1 MKAFLS
7 SFITF
12 RTIIRM
18 SIIYL
23 PPCSFLL
30 ALHLDWFLNTSV
42 DKKIKC
48 SFYICEI
55 VFYFSLWLKLS
66 IFFSFGSIFSW
77 NSQWKR
83 EKLTEKKLNVNR
95 QFFKDVLC
103 VTLLQEGVEQYQ
115 FLGKISTH
123 FHNFHLL
130 TAPLKWRFLYIPPTP
145 FYYNPRPCPPTV
157 LLINNIYSWK
167 NKPKHTGVYI
177 KCFFVNKIFVNKT
190 KNAFFWSPL

>member
-42 DKKIKC
+42 DKKIKF

-66 IFFSFGSIFSW
+66 IFFSLVLFFLEMHNRSR
-77 NSQWKR
+77 K
-83 EKLTEKKLNVNR
+83 KLTGKKLNVDR

-103 VTLLQEGVEQYQ
+103 VNLLQEGWGSTNSCHLFPQ
-115 FLGKISTH
+115 FPSINTSLSNED
-123 FHNFHLL
+123 FYLFHLL
-130 TAPLKWRFLYIPPTP
+130 L
-145 FYYNPRPCPPTV
+145 
-157 LLINNIYSWK
+157 
-167 NKPKHTGVYI
+167 
-177 KCFFVNKIFVNKT
+177 FVIALVPGRLPSF
-190 KNAFFWSPL
+190 

>member
-18 SIIYL
+18 SMVYL

-55 VFYFSLWLKLS
+55 VFYFILWLKLS
-66 IFFSFGSIFSW
+66 IFFSFGSIFPW
-77 NSQWKR
+77 NLQWKR
-83 EKLTEKKLNVNR
+83 EKLIGKKLNVNR

-130 TAPLKWRFLYIPPTP
+130 KLLSNEDFYIFHPPLFITTPVPARPPS
-145 FYYNPRPCPPTV
+145 F
-157 LLINNIYSWK
+157 
-167 NKPKHTGVYI
+167 
-177 KCFFVNKIFVNKT
+177 
-190 KNAFFWSPL
+190 